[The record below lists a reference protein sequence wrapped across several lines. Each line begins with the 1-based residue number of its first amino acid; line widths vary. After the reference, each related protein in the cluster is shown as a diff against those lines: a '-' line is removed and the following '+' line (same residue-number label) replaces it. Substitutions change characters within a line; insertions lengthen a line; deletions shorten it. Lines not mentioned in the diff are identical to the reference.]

1 MRRLATLR
9 HPDTPRSGSE
19 LHRLAV
25 RSDAALE
32 LLRRVDGSTLRGSPR
47 DLVVLEH
54 LVAEG
59 P

>member
-32 LLRRVDGSTLRGSPR
+32 RLRRV
-47 DLVVLEH
+47 
-54 LVAEG
+54 AA
-59 P
+59 